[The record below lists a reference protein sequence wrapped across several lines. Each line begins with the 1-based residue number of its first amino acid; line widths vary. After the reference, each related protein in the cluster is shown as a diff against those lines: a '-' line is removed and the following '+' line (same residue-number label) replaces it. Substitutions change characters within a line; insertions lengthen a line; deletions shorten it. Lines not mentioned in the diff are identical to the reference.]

1 MDRVPLPKII
11 YNALED
17 VLEAQIRR
25 LVGDVAKSLK
35 VDPKPLLQSVSQEKT
50 LVYLFEESVDDYNLH
65 TARCKSYELEKH
77 KGADI
82 YIPCKNAVVYTRDYC
97 VAHAKH
103 RSTVPATENILN
115 CISVD
120 GTRYYVDKHNRV
132 YSLELQKIGLYFPKS
147 SKILLFKVAENL

>member
-11 YNALED
+11 YDALED
-17 VLEAQIRR
+17 VLEAQVRR

-35 VDPKPLLQSVSQEKT
+35 VDPKPLLQSVRQEKT
-50 LVYLFEESVDDYNLH
+50 LVYLFEESVEDYNLH
-65 TARCKSYELEKH
+65 TARCKAYDLEKH
-77 KGADI
+77 NSTDI

-103 RSTVPATENILN
+103 RSTVPDTENILN

-120 GTRYYVDKHNRV
+120 GVRYYVDKHNKV
-132 YSLELQKIGLYFPKS
+132 YNLELKKIGLYFPQS
-147 SKILLFKVAENL
+147 CKILLFKVGANL